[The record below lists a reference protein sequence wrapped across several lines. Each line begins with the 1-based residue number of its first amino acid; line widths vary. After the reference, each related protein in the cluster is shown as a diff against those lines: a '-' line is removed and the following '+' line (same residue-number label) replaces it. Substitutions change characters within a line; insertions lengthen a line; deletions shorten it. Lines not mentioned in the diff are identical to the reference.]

1 MSVIHYGL
9 FLIFVVVIVTAIHG
23 EVASRQKRIMN
34 LINELS
40 LGENREL
47 LMKNLTELEITDKK
61 QYLYLLITPFT
72 IGLILWYPFVSQD
85 AGLILTCVLIVL
97 IAMHIF
103 FAIIAI
109 LILYNENYGKPS
121 KMGLEIA
128 DFVTDEELFL
138 LFTAKNGDMT
148 GEWDTEIMEANILS
162 PDELIPFIQNK
173 TKIKEYI
180 DIQNHMKAVT
190 DGKEDLLTD
199 EQIQRNKL
207 VFQEFIKIIEPLQV
221 HLQEFENATSTEH
234 HIKLQKEKLN
244 KQEIHEQF
252 DSVHREIEKKLM
264 EMNQEVRF
272 EPTSEEREVRLPK
285 AIQELKRVT
294 QAKQVSVDIK
304 SQASDLIDL
313 IIEKEVRE
321 KSNHEKEMLELD
333 ALSVIEASK
342 LFYGIQDDHQGR

>member
-1 MSVIHYGL
+1 
-9 FLIFVVVIVTAIHG
+9 
-23 EVASRQKRIMN
+23 
-34 LINELS
+34 
-40 LGENREL
+40 
-47 LMKNLTELEITDKK
+47 
-61 QYLYLLITPFT
+61 
-72 IGLILWYPFVSQD
+72 
-85 AGLILTCVLIVL
+85 
-97 IAMHIF
+97 
-103 FAIIAI
+103 
-109 LILYNENYGKPS
+109 
-121 KMGLEIA
+121 
-128 DFVTDEELFL
+128 L

-162 PDELIPFIQNK
+162 PDEMIPFIQNK

-180 DIQNHMKAVT
+180 DIQKHMKAVT

-199 EQIQRNKL
+199 EQIQRNEM
-207 VFQEFIKIIEPLQV
+207 VFQEFMKIIEPLQV
-221 HLQEFENATSTEH
+221 HLQEFENATSKEH

-272 EPTSEEREVRLPK
+272 EPTAEEREVRLPK

-342 LFYGIQDDHQGR
+342 LFYGIQDNHQGR